1 MRLHKFLSQA
11 GVASRRKAEQLIEAG
26 RVSVNGEIIT
36 TLGYIISETDIIMV
50 DQQRVLQQDLVYFML
65 YKPKGYLSSVADDRN
80 RQVVVD
86 LIKSDVSVFPVG
98 RLDLDT
104 TGLLILTNDGQFA
117 HTMMHPSFEI
127 EKSYEVTIQGRI
139 SASELEQ
146 LEQGVILDDG
156 SVSDP
161 ARIEA
166 VKKQGP
172 HSMVALTITQ
182 GKNRIIRRMFQAL
195 VRDVVN
201 LHRYQYGNLTL
212 GQLGVGESRALT
224 AAEVAALYGLAKE

>member
-65 YKPKGYLSSVADDRN
+65 YKPKGQLSSVGDDRDN
-80 RQVVVD
+80 HVVVD

-139 SASELEQ
+139 SPSELEQ

-195 VRDVVN
+195 DRDVVN